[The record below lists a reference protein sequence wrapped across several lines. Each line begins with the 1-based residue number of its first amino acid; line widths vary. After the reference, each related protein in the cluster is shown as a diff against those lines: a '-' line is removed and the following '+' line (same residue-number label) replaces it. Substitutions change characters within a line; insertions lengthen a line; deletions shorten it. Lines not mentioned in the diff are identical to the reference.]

1 MNKEIIDYLHSNGL
15 VFASDYKI
23 HDLTGGYIGIN
34 YNKEKK
40 IFGIFAKRNLY
51 YYTKEEIENIKYEID
66 FKFEIIN
73 KLNTMIGDDK
83 ND

>member
-1 MNKEIIDYLHSNGL
+1 MKKEIIEYLHSNGL

-34 YNKEKK
+34 YNKEKN

-51 YYTKEEIENIKYEID
+51 YYNKEDINNIKKEID
-66 FKFEIIN
+66 EKFKIICD
-73 KLNTMIGDDK
+73 LNNML
-83 ND
+83 